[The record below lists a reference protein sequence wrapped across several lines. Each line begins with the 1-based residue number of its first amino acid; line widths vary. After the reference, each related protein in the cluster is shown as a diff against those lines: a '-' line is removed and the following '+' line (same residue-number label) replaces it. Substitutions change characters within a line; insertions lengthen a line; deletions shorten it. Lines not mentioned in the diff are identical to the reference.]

1 MCSFG
6 FTALEVAFMVNRLC
20 CLGSEVR
27 QYILMQVHVWEINSF
42 QGGWDSVRRRKDLG
56 VLELHQRD
64 TLTPLMKVSII
75 FILIGSSIYQYN
87 WLWNS
92 LYQMGCGR
100 YLSKP
105 LSGYSEIWA
114 IFKNK
119 SSGQSNNQHLVF
131 LGGSLMHRTSFPAVH
146 IQTEVV
152 WWLIIFSEC
161 ILYVYISVHVCVCMY
176 EWRWIHAATHTWR
189 VEDVS
194 PSIFHGTGSLF
205 WFHAV
210 YNRLLVPWACA
221 DYAVSIRW
229 IVGNT
234 SISRLIVSA
243 SGITDT

>member
-152 WWLIIFSEC
+152 WWLIIFFWMHSVC
-161 ILYVYISVHVCVCMY
+161 VYKCACVCVCVSEDGSMQQHIHG
-176 EWRWIHAATHTWR
+176 EWKLYHLPSFMELGHYSDSILCIIGYWSLELVQIMQSLSDGLW
-189 VEDVS
+189 EIPLSPVS
-194 PSIFHGTGSLF
+194 L
-205 WFHAV
+205 
-210 YNRLLVPWACA
+210 
-221 DYAVSIRW
+221 
-229 IVGNT
+229 
-234 SISRLIVSA
+234 
-243 SGITDT
+243 

>member
-152 WWLIIFSEC
+152 WWLIIFFWMHS
-161 ILYVYISVHVCVCMY
+161 VCVYKCACVCVYVWVKMDPCSNTY
-176 EWRWIHAATHTWR
+176 MESGRCIT
-189 VEDVS
+189 
-194 PSIFHGTGSLF
+194 FHLS
-205 WFHAV
+205 WNWV
-210 YNRLLVPWACA
+210 
-221 DYAVSIRW
+221 I
-229 IVGNT
+229 I
-234 SISRLIVSA
+234 LIPCCV
-243 SGITDT
+243 